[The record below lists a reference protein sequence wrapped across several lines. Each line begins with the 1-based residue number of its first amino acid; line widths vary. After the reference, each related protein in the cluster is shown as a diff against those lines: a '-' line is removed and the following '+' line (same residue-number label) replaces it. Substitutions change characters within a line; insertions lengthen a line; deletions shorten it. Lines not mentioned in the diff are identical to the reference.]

1 MERGRSGSGEVP
13 AVRHMIVV
21 PGQMVKASDRD
32 TEWPQ
37 LVFETCDRGSG
48 WVPHRLIEV
57 EGERGIVLAL

>member
-1 MERGRSGSGEVP
+1 M
-13 AVRHMIVV
+13 RHMIVV